1 MIQALTNRLLDFTPK
16 NPDESLP
23 QAAVLILCYEKDND
37 LYFVMTE
44 RSNSLPSHPGEVA
57 FPGGY
62 DLTVSSPAFK
72 ECKLIVIPGEYD
84 FVPTGIAYQK
94 YSPYADAFDY
104 YIERMRASGIIRR
117 IREKYSQTEQMCPT
131 LR

>member
-1 MIQALTNRLLDFTPK
+1 MVSGYNVEKVNNLLLS
-16 NPDESLP
+16 E
-23 QAAVLILCYEKDND
+23 
-37 LYFVMTE
+37 
-44 RSNSLPSHPGEVA
+44 EVA
-57 FPGGY
+57 FPGPY
-62 DLTVSSPAFK
+62 DLTASSPGFK

-117 IREKYSQTEQMCPT
+117 IREKYSQTEQICPT